1 MGLSWGYHDPSV
13 DEAAAMDLV
22 RYAIDH
28 GVDHLDTADV
38 YGPFTNE
45 SLVGRAISG
54 RRDRVTLATKGG
66 YVVDDS
72 EAYKYHRDGRPE
84 HIRAACDASLRRLG
98 VDVIDL
104 YYLHRIDPQV
114 PLEST
119 WDAMAGLVAAGK
131 VRWLGI
137 SEATIADLD
146 RVSRIHRVTA
156 VQSELSLWTRDY
168 LPEVVPWCRAHG
180 ASFVAF
186 SPLGRGFLTGAI
198 GAEARFGP
206 GDFRSR
212 LPRFRPEAVAENQ
225 KLVERVR
232 AVAVRARRDRR
243 AGGARVGARAGRPRA
258 RDPRNPAAQVPRS
271 ERRGGGARADRRGS
285 RRARRAPGARRRTVL
300 RRTVS
305 DWPALP
311 LEDWKDTYATLHM

>member
-13 DEAAAMDLV
+13 DEAAGMDLV

-45 SLVGRAISG
+45 SLVGRAIAG

-137 SEATIADLD
+137 SEATVADLE
-146 RVSRIHRVTA
+146 RVSRIHPVTA
-156 VQSELSLWTRDY
+156 VQSELSLWTRDH

-232 AVAVRARRDRR
+232 AVAVRR
-243 AGGARVGARAGRPRA
+243 GVT
-258 RDPRNPAAQVPRS
+258 AAQVALGWVLAQGDHVLAIPGTQ
-271 ERRGGGARADRRGS
+271 RRKYLDQNVAAGDLELTAADL
-285 RRARRAPGARRRTVL
+285 AEL
-300 RRTVS
+300 
-305 DWPALP
+305 DALP
-311 LEDWKDTYATLHM
+311 APAGGRY